1 VNAREVRDYVKAKAH
16 LIQSER
22 PDPLIDL
29 LRPLL
34 VICLRIIRDDY
45 IRQVG
50 LPTYLSQML
59 YKQSAEPM
67 SRCTLVWSG
76 GRRVQGVDGQQVQKY
91 IAARCGNDL
100 PDIVRI
106 RLGDGK
112 EVERYL

>member
-1 VNAREVRDYVKAKAH
+1 MNAQEVRDYVKVKGH

-22 PDPLIDL
+22 PDPFIDL

-34 VICLRIIRDDY
+34 IVCLRIIRDDY
-45 IRQVG
+45 VRQVG

-59 YKQSAEPM
+59 YSQSTEPM
-67 SRCTLVWSG
+67 ANCTLIWSG
-76 GRRVQGVDGQQVQKY
+76 GRRVQGVDGQQVQRWL
-91 IAARCGNDL
+91 AARCAGDL

-106 RLGDGK
+106 RLEGGK